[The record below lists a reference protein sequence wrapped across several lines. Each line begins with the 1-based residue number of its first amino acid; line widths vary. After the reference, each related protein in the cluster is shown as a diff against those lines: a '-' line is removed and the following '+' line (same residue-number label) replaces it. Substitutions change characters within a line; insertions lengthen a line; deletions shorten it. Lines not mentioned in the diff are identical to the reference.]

1 MNKLIPAVLVSLL
14 PLGGYAEITTES
26 LQAEAEL
33 GVLATS
39 GNTDSSAYSARVD
52 IKQDF
57 ANWRNNYIIE
67 GLYKEDEIE
76 FVVDGAS
83 VEESQVTAERYFLSA
98 QADYKL
104 DEEHRGL
111 FVFASYEEDRF
122 SGYVFQS
129 TLAAGYSDRLF
140 KTPSSHLN
148 YNIGPGYAFNRTN
161 ETFDDR
167 GNFIDNKTEESAI
180 VRLSAAYQYNF
191 SRNAKFTQALA
202 HDAALESGANSKSKS
217 VSAITANLND
227 SFAMKASLTVTHNS
241 EVPETREST
250 DTTTAVTLVYSF

>member
-1 MNKLIPAVLVSLL
+1 MNKLTTAALVSLL
-14 PLGGYAEITTES
+14 PLAAHAEIPTES

-33 GVLATS
+33 GVLVTS

-57 ANWRNNYIIE
+57 ANWRNNYIAE
-67 GLYKEDEIE
+67 GLYKEDDIE
-76 FVVDGAS
+76 LVVDGAT
-83 VEESQVTAERYFLSA
+83 VADTQVTAERYFLSA
-98 QADYKL
+98 QTDYKL
-104 DEEHRGL
+104 NEEHRGL
-111 FVFASYEEDRF
+111 FLFASYEEDRF
-122 SGYVFQS
+122 SGYEYQG

-148 YNIGPGYAFNRTN
+148 YNIGPGYAFNRTDETVDEMGNFVDN
-161 ETFDDR
+161 ET
-167 GNFIDNKTEESAI
+167 EETAI
-180 VRLSAAYQYNF
+180 VRLSAGYQYNF
-191 SRNAKFTQALA
+191 SDNAKFTQALA
-202 HDAALESGANSKSKS
+202 YDAALESNANSKSKS

-241 EVPETREST
+241 EVPEAREST